1 MPDILIRDVPEPVAS
16 AIEARAKELGL
27 SRPEFL
33 RRCLEVE
40 VMRSR
45 VSIKVEDWS
54 QLSTAFADLLDEDV
68 MSQAWS

>member
-1 MPDILIRDVPEPVAS
+1 MPDILIRDVPEPVVS

-45 VSIKVEDWS
+45 VPIKVEDWS
-54 QLSTAFADLLDEDV
+54 HLTTAFADLLDDAI
-68 MSQAWS
+68 MDQAWT

>member
-1 MPDILIRDVPEPVAS
+1 MPDILIRDVPEPVVS

-45 VSIKVEDWS
+45 VPITVEDWS
-54 QLSTAFADLLDEDV
+54 HFSKAFADLLDDSV
-68 MSQAWS
+68 MDQAWT

>member
-1 MPDILIRDVPEPVAS
+1 MPDILIRDVPEPVVS

-40 VMRSR
+40 VFRSR
-45 VSIKVEDWS
+45 VPITVSDWS
-54 QLSTAFADLLDEDV
+54 HVSDVFSDLADDDV
-68 MSQAWS
+68 MSRAWS

>member
-1 MPDILIRDVPEPVAS
+1 MPDILIRDVPEPVVS

-45 VSIKVEDWS
+45 VQIRVEHWTH
-54 QLSTAFADLLDEDV
+54 LSTAFSDLLDDDV

>member
-1 MPDILIRDVPEPVAS
+1 MPDILIRDVPEPVVS

-45 VSIKVEDWS
+45 VPIKVEDWS
-54 QLSTAFADLLDEDV
+54 HLSTVFADLLDDEV